1 MIGICPAVVIDT
13 SFVVLWI
20 VANIPLF
27 FLVGFAVF
35 GSWQGFRDS
44 IIGNPITETPNR
56 FDEEPP
62 EVYKQGNIWIFL
74 IGCGCILTAEYKWL
88 LS

>member
-1 MIGICPAVVIDT
+1 MSGICHAVVMDA
-13 SFVVLWI
+13 SFVAIWI
-20 VANIPLF
+20 VVNIPLF
-27 FLVGFAVF
+27 LLVGFAVF
-35 GSWQGFRDS
+35 GSWQGFKDS
-44 IIGNPITETPNR
+44 IIGNLILETPNR

-74 IGCGCILTAEYKWL
+74 IGCGCILAAEYKWL